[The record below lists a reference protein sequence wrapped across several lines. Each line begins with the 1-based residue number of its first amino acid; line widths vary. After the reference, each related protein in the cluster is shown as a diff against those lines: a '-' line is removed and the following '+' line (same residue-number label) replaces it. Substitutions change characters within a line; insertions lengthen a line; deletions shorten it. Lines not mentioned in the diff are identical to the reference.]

1 MKRLSIALFALLAI
15 GAAPPE
21 GAPSAEEKY
30 QAGVAARTAGDPAG
44 AIPLLEEAARL
55 EPENADVHLQL
66 GLALLA
72 TGALDGAEA
81 SLRRTLALAPNYR
94 DAQDALARLEQ
105 RRRAPEAAPALPFHR
120 WRLDLDGSYSAL
132 DRGRQDWKEGS
143 VRLSYAI
150 DEDTSV
156 AGAVEV
162 SRRFGRTDTY
172 GEVRL
177 DQRFEGGGFYIGVG
191 GTPDADFRPEWQIS
205 AGGSVRVRGGENPTS
220 LTLDLRQARYA
231 VGDIQTVS
239 PGVEQYILAGRAW
252 LTGRLINVFDE
263 RGEHS
268 LGWMARGDLM
278 ASDRLRLFAGI
289 ADAPDTSEGVVI
301 ETFSV
306 FGGLAYDVNERT
318 TLRLSLAHEDRET
331 GSDRLQVGLGL
342 GLRF

>member
-1 MKRLSIALFALLAI
+1 MKRIAIVFLAVLAI
-15 GAAPPE
+15 GAAPPAD
-21 GAPSAEEKY
+21 APSAEEKY
-30 QAGVAARTAGDPAG
+30 QAGVAARVAGDPERAV
-44 AIPLLEEAARL
+44 PLLEEAARL
-55 EPENADVHLQL
+55 EPENADIHLQL

-72 TGALDGAEA
+72 AGDLDQAEA
-81 SLRRTLALAPNYR
+81 SLRRTLSLAPDYK
-94 DAQDALARLEQ
+94 DAQDGLARLEQ

-120 WRLDLDGSYSAL
+120 WRLDVDGSYSAL

-143 VRLSYAI
+143 VRLSYAL

-191 GTPDADFRPEWQIS
+191 GTPNADFRPEWQIS

-231 VGDIQTVS
+231 VGDIQTIS
-239 PGVEQYILAGRAW
+239 PGVEQYVLAGRAW

-268 LGWMARGDLM
+268 LGWLARGDVM
-278 ASDRLRLFAGI
+278 ASERLRLFAGV
-289 ADAPDTSEGVVI
+289 ADAPDTSEGVVV

-306 FGGLAYDVNERT
+306 FGGLAWDLDERT

-331 GSDRLQVGLGL
+331 GSDRLQLGLGL